1 MNELTL
7 ASLLTHL
14 ELALDEYLP
23 LQIVDPTHPEA
34 GAHPEVG
41 GVINP
46 GMGMTDPWQAEKL
59 IKLVGYHALI
69 SGQVNEAW
77 FAQAILATDH
87 LLQVQRPGGLIDL
100 RAVNIDSSPDTG
112 FTVQALCALL
122 DLARPVLDT
131 HALWQTLFA
140 KIEQF
145 VRCAVPGLL
154 TGGFHTPNHRWV
166 ITSALVY
173 AHALFP
179 DLEVA
184 TTVESYLAETFDID
198 ADGTFIERSI
208 GVYDAVN
215 CRALLLIAEFWNRPD
230 ALAAVARN
238 LDFNLHMLHAD
249 GTAVT
254 NLSRRQDY
262 GTRTVPAGLIP
273 CYLLLNRQQPNPILT
288 AAANHLWRQISQAN
302 GFRHLDLGHVDW
314 ICYAILKG
322 GEPGA
327 GQVGLPNNFARY
339 YPVNGMWRVRRGP
352 LSASFFRDKTGLM
365 SLVYGRAELSSVKIS
380 FTYFG
385 RECGWFVGDE
395 LTVMEEA
402 IGTEPVEV
410 ACPEPVELAVLH
422 STGLNHPR
430 RPAYELPLGRPV
442 PPEKWDEMMPERG
455 LRHLPPLAGNL
466 TVTEV
471 DGGFDLHLQTT
482 DGLDNVAGQIAFD
495 FAPGGVW
502 ETADTRLKPQAGQA
516 IFLKRGTGEMR
527 YGNDVIQLLP
537 GHGAHGFWDMRAAE
551 PAPDH
556 VRVLLTFFTPV
567 DHRVELRVYRGLIK
581 HGTLRAATKNK
592 VHR

>member
-1 MNELTL
+1 
-7 ASLLTHL
+7 
-14 ELALDEYLP
+14 
-23 LQIVDPTHPEA
+23 
-34 GAHPEVG
+34 
-41 GVINP
+41 
-46 GMGMTDPWQAEKL
+46 
-59 IKLVGYHALI
+59 
-69 SGQVNEAW
+69 
-77 FAQAILATDH
+77 
-87 LLQVQRPGGLIDL
+87 
-100 RAVNIDSSPDTG
+100 
-112 FTVQALCALL
+112 
-122 DLARPVLDT
+122 
-131 HALWQTLFA
+131 
-140 KIEQF
+140 
-145 VRCAVPGLL
+145 VPGLL

-184 TTVESYLAETFDID
+184 ATVEAYLAETFDID
-198 ADGTFIERSI
+198 ADGAFIERSI

-254 NLSRRQDY
+254 TLSRRQDY
-262 GTRTVPAGLIP
+262 GTRDVPTGLIP
-273 CYLLLNRQQPNPILT
+273 CYLLLNRQQPAPVLT
-288 AAANHLWRQISQAN
+288 AAARHLWRQIPRAN
-302 GFRHLDLGHVDW
+302 GFHYWDLGHVDW

-322 GEPGA
+322 GEPA
-327 GQVGLPNNFARY
+327 PEQAPLPANFARY
-339 YPVNGMWRVRRGP
+339 YPVNGVWRVRRESM
-352 LSASFFRDKTGLM
+352 SASFFQGKTGLM
-365 SLVYGRAELSSVKIS
+365 SLVYGRAELTSVKIS

-385 RECGWFVGDE
+385 RECGWFVGDV
-395 LTVMEEA
+395 LTA
-402 IGTEPVEV
+402 TEKVT
-410 ACPEPVELAVLH
+410 VLH

-442 PPEKWDEMMPERG
+442 PPEKWDEMMSERE
-455 LRHLPPLAGNL
+455 LRPLPPLAGNL

-502 ETADTRLKPQAGQA
+502 ETAGTRLKPRAGQE
-516 IFLKRGTGEMR
+516 IFLKQGAGEMR
-527 YGNDVIQLLP
+527 YGNDVIQLAS

-567 DHRVELRVYRGLIK
+567 DHRLQLRVYRGVSK
-581 HGTLRAATKNK
+581 
-592 VHR
+592 